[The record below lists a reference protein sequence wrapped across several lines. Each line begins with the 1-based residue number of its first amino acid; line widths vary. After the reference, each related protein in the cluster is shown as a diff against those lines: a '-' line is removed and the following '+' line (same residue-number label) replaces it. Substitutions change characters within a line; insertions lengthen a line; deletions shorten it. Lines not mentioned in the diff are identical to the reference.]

1 MDDLDIA
8 VIRKEFQYNYDY
20 YVQKKKKT
28 EERRKN
34 RWKDRN
40 SWQGIFIYKK
50 ESNKNFRTEQVTDI
64 KNWIGDLPDD

>member
-34 RWKDRN
+34 R
-40 SWQGIFIYKK
+40 
-50 ESNKNFRTEQVTDI
+50 
-64 KNWIGDLPDD
+64 